1 MRIKKEKVKQL
12 IIKFQKDFNVEIL
25 KQIIKETSDMVYN
38 YPSVVFHIRK
48 EDCGD
53 FYIYFIERIKSLISK
68 YDPALSSF
76 YTWFNIILKSQCLNW
91 LNRVQRKKGKSIQ
104 TESLDNSLQYL
115 MQIEELDDPVERNY
129 DNISLIINQYIE
141 NSPVL
146 EYLIIKLLY
155 YNIDNKLLNKLSAY
169 NKRSSEENIELI
181 KQLLNN
187 NRKFQIQSRTMPVI
201 SVLQYKILELRK
213 KIVSPDIK
221 EKINFKIR
229 LKRHLSNLK
238 LLKRRLNNNLEN
250 LDIRSIAV
258 ILNEKENEIYY
269 KLKKIRRGLF
279 LKLKNKIMS
288 NQVR

>member
-1 MRIKKEKVKQL
+1 MKIKKEKVKQL
-12 IIKFQKDFNVEIL
+12 ILKFQKNFNVEIL

-38 YPSVVFHIRK
+38 YPSVVFHARE
-48 EDCGD
+48 EDCSD
-53 FYIYFIERIKSLISK
+53 FYIYFIKRIKSLIPK

-91 LNRVQRKKGKSIQ
+91 LNRMQRKKEKSIQ
-104 TESLDNSLQYL
+104 AESLDNSLPYL
-115 MQIEELDDPVERNY
+115 TQIDPEDSGERNY
-129 DNISLIINQYIE
+129 DNISLIINQYIK
-141 NSPVL
+141 NLPVL

-155 YNIDNKLLNKLSAY
+155 YNVNNKLINELSTY
-169 NKRSSEENIELI
+169 NKRSSEENTELI

-187 NRKFQIQSRTMPVI
+187 NKKFQIQCRILPVI

-213 KIVSPDIK
+213 KILSGDIK

-250 LDIRSIAV
+250 LDIRSIAI

-269 KLKKIRRGLF
+269 KLKKIRNSLF
-279 LKLKNKIMS
+279 LKLKNKIELGS
-288 NQVR
+288 SPN

>member
-279 LKLKNKIMS
+279 LRLKNKIE
-288 NQVR
+288 